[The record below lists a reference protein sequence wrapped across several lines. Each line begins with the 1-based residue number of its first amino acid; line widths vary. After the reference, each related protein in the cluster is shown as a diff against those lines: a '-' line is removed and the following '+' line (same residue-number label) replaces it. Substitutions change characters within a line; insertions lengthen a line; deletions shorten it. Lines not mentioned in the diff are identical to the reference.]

1 MERIFTDLP
10 SSGKPIQITLV
21 DAPNEWV
28 TVLEA
33 TDFSVPG
40 DEAREVV
47 PGQLYIV
54 APLIVSNKIGIPG
67 TVQAKIVK
75 ENNTEVIVFPEL
87 PVPGNDALL
96 IPINGQTLLK
106 SSSESNHGDRLQ
118 ILVSA
123 EGSFDIFGNAVES
136 EMPTHAPDT
145 ESEIV

>member
-1 MERIFTDLP
+1 MARILTDLP

-21 DAPNEWV
+21 DAPNEWT
-28 TVLEA
+28 TVAEA

-40 DEAREVV
+40 DEARQVV

-54 APLIVSNKIGIPG
+54 APLIVSNKIGVPG
-67 TVQAKIVK
+67 SVQAKILK
-75 ENNTEVIVFPEL
+75 ENGTEIIVFPEL

-106 SSSESNHGDRLQ
+106 SFSESTNGDRLQ
-118 ILVSA
+118 VLVSA
-123 EGSFDIFGNAVES
+123 TGSFDIFGNAVES